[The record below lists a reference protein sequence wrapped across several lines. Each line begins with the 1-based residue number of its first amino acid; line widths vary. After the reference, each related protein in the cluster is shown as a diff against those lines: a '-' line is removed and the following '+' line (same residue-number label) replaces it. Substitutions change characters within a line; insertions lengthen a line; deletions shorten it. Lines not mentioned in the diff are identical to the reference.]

1 MKTKISLDGWR
12 HRTPVV
18 WNWISIF
25 LIGYA
30 TYQPMVMDWVHSA
43 PFGSDVGKDLVM
55 AWLDWICP
63 FAGLIIQ
70 FINKNYQVYTENVEN
85 NEPPTWE

>member
-1 MKTKISLDGWR
+1 MDAMKNKITLDGFM
-12 HRTPVV
+12 HRTPVI

-43 PFGSDVGKDLVM
+43 PFGSDAGKELVM

-63 FAGLIIQ
+63 FAGLVIQ
-70 FINKNYQVYTENVEN
+70 FINKNYQSSPEDGQGN
-85 NEPPTWE
+85 

>member
-1 MKTKISLDGWR
+1 MKNKITLDGFM
-12 HRTPVV
+12 HGTPVL

-30 TYQPMVMDWVHSA
+30 TYQPMVMEWVHSA
-43 PFGSDVGKDLVM
+43 PFGTDIGKELVM
-55 AWLDWICP
+55 DWLDWICP

-70 FINKNYQVYTENVEN
+70 FAHKNNSSNPEDGQDK
-85 NEPPTWE
+85 